1 MKYTVIDIKGGI
13 SIPMADEAAVARWW
27 KDRFGSIWQDSCFSQ
42 DFFREMNLTGKDI
55 RGDCELRQFQVR
67 DEYGRPVDIR
77 TWPHQVW
84 KTSPPAY
91 DLGSIPR
98 FSKKKHIH
106 RITGP
111 KMRRQA
117 LRALANDTD
126 LGDVEQII
134 VLDKSRAARKSR
146 DCTCGRASDTRRYWN
161 REHISPSR
169 CWKDQTKAKRQYAKH
184 HQAPEMQSDK
194 RAREDFAF
202 IQARLGADGIGSRR
216 VLPYDCVEAV

>member
-42 DFFREMNLTGKDI
+42 DFFREINLTGKDI
-55 RGDCELRQFQVR
+55 RGDCEPRQFQVR

-117 LRALANDTD
+117 LRTLANDTD

-161 REHISPSR
+161 RAHVSPSR
-169 CWKDQTKAKRQYAKH
+169 CWKNQTKAKRQYARH
-184 HQAPEMQSDK
+184 LPAPEIMPGK
-194 RAREDFAF
+194 HAGEDLAI
-202 IQARLGADGIGSRR
+202 IQARLGAG
-216 VLPYDCVEAV
+216 LVESAHFTPDSFEKAV